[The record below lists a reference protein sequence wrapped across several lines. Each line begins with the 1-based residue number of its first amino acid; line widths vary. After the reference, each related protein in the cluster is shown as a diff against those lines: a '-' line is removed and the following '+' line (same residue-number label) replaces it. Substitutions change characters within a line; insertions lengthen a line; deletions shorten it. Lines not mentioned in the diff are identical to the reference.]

1 MNKSPRT
8 RTAITNPM
16 QLHGNKPAR
25 RVLHL
30 SATNFFG
37 GPEKQIIGHALAVDR
52 RRYTV
57 SIAAFSEGRRDTDL
71 VIRAREAGVECWS
84 VPVRNA
90 YDPRALRR
98 TARLLAREQIDILV
112 THNYRSNLLGRH
124 AAHAHGIPH
133 LAVSR
138 GWTRENLKVRFYH
151 WLDKKTLGS
160 SECIVCVSR
169 DKKDE
174 LSAAGIPA
182 SRLVVIPNAVQT
194 DRHVQPA
201 TNWRDRFGWDA
212 TTQLVVSAGRLSHEK
227 GPDLFLAAAS
237 RIRYTCPQARF
248 ILFGE
253 GPMADVIRRQAE
265 DRQLAGVVGM
275 AGYLPELERELPA
288 FDLLVNPSRMEGLP
302 NIVLEAMAAHLPVVA
317 TDVGG
322 VREIIIDGQTGR
334 LVRADVASLAEA
346 MRLALSQQDLAKQYA
361 ERAYEHV
368 RENYSFAAQAE
379 RYAEVYDR
387 LCVEGLTRRRE

>member
-1 MNKSPRT
+1 
-8 RTAITNPM
+8 
-16 QLHGNKPAR
+16 
-25 RVLHL
+25 
-30 SATNFFG
+30 
-37 GPEKQIIGHALAVDR
+37 
-52 RRYTV
+52 
-57 SIAAFSEGRRDTDL
+57 
-71 VIRAREAGVECWS
+71 
-84 VPVRNA
+84 
-90 YDPRALRR
+90 
-98 TARLLAREQIDILV
+98 
-112 THNYRSNLLGRH
+112 
-124 AAHAHGIPH
+124 
-133 LAVSR
+133 
-138 GWTRENLKVRFYH
+138 
-151 WLDKKTLGS
+151 
-160 SECIVCVSR
+160 
-169 DKKDE
+169 

-201 TNWRDRFGWDA
+201 TNWRDRFSWDA
-212 TTQLVVSAGRLSHEK
+212 TTQLVGSAGRLSHEK